1 MSKITFTE
9 AGFDDYKYWLKEDK
23 KTLNRINAL
32 IEDII
37 RNGNSGIGKPEP
49 LKNNYKG
56 FWLRRIDDKNR
67 LIYCI
72 QGDMIIII
80 ACRTH
85 YQDK

>member
-9 AGFDDYKYWLKEDK
+9 SGFDDYKYWLKEDK
-23 KTLNRINAL
+23 KTINRINAL
-32 IEDII
+32 IEDIV

-49 LKNNYKG
+49 LKNNLKG
-56 FWLRRIDDKNR
+56 FWSRRIDDKNR
-67 LIYCI
+67 LVYRIE
-72 QGDMIIII
+72 GDVIIII

>member
-56 FWLRRIDDKNR
+56 FWSRRIDNKNR
-67 LIYCI
+67 LIYRI
-72 QGDMIIII
+72 EGDVIIII